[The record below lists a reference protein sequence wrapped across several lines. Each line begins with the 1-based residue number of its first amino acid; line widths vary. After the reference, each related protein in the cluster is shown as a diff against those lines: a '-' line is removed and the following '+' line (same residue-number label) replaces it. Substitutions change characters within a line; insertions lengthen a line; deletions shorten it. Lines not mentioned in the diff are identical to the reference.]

1 MHVKSKCCCFV
12 SVVVIVDDDRLMCP
26 PALKEKL
33 MHSEAVGGGCM

>member
-12 SVVVIVDDDRLMCP
+12 FVVVIVDDDVLMCST
-26 PALKEKL
+26 LKEKL